1 MQSREIKQT
10 YLKYIETVVFNQ
22 ENRYNIGQV
31 LFPGECYGKRTC
43 LFSTTKVLF
52 VSVEMMDY

>member
-1 MQSREIKQT
+1 MKQT